1 MPKTKRDH
9 FKTSVQSAL
18 GGSAGREVVGYA
30 VSERISRL
38 LAAVVPLT
46 GTVIAVHNTPK
57 GPWYFFVFD
66 VGNPSICRLWSVPDQ
81 PIPSSAAHTVV
92 DTGDW
97 YSTAS
102 RSLVQKSTKIT
113 YTTGASTPSL
123 TITIVQNPTDPTDYY
138 LDDNSLCSFLSLMGT
153 SDFHANSGSWNE
165 IGKS

>member
-1 MPKTKRDH
+1 MDRRPAANDVETAAPRHVAIKVGACTQPDEHQLPPASCHLHCQLQQGNSRSWQYTGTRLLCPPMFLGEGHMPKTKRDH

-81 PIPSSAAHTVV
+81 P
-92 DTGDW
+92 
-97 YSTAS
+97 
-102 RSLVQKSTKIT
+102 
-113 YTTGASTPSL
+113 
-123 TITIVQNPTDPTDYY
+123 
-138 LDDNSLCSFLSLMGT
+138 
-153 SDFHANSGSWNE
+153 
-165 IGKS
+165 